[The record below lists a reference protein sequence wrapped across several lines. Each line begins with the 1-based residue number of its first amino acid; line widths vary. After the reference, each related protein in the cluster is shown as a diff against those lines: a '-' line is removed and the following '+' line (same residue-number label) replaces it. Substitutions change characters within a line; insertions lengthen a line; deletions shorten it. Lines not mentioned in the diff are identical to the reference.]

1 MVVGLVFFLF
11 VFACPLSAT
20 TVHGFID
27 PPSRACQTIQ
37 ILVLVVGG
45 FKAVLD
51 GTLSRRCR
59 ENNAFMCLN
68 FILFL
73 FLFFVASSFCRATLE
88 CVDESGALN
97 RWPHCDYP
105 SVAWMMTKSNWIANQ
120 HAVPPFF
127 FFFYSRASSSRFAG
141 CPQRTS
147 WF

>member
-1 MVVGLVFFLF
+1 MDSVLSFFYGSTKCEEAEVEEVEEVEEEEEAADGRWSLVSIFFFLF

-20 TVHGFID
+20 TVHGFIA

-68 FILFL
+68 FILFYFIFRCL
-73 FLFFVASSFCRATLE
+73 VVLPC
-88 CVDESGALN
+88 DSGM
-97 RWPHCDYP
+97 C
-105 SVAWMMTKSNWIANQ
+105 
-120 HAVPPFF
+120 
-127 FFFYSRASSSRFAG
+127 G
-141 CPQRTS
+141 
-147 WF
+147 